1 MANGRNPGA
10 ARAAARSKIKVYE
23 SRAVKVTMEGDIA
36 GAIRMLSKEFQ
47 TEVIRPATYA
57 AARII
62 YEQMRRN
69 VPIDS
74 GELRNAIYHWFDDK
88 QSTPTRSIYM
98 IGPNKVKAPHWHHV
112 EYGHWRYNKIVN
124 GRFQKSKDGGKV
136 RINSNTIPFTITDD
150 WKRVHKLDGALS
162 APKWVPGQP
171 YIRVTFDQNIGRA
184 LEASKKRAAE
194 KIREVIAEIAQ

>member
-1 MANGRNPGA
+1 M
-10 ARAAARSKIKVYE
+10 
-23 SRAVKVTMEGDIA
+23 
-36 GAIRMLSKEFQ
+36 
-47 TEVIRPATYA
+47 
-57 AARII
+57 
-62 YEQMRRN
+62 
-69 VPIDS
+69 
-74 GELRNAIYHWFDDK
+74 
-88 QSTPTRSIYM
+88 
-98 IGPNKVKAPHWHHV
+98 
-112 EYGHWRYNKIVN
+112 N

-150 WKRVHKLDGALS
+150 WRRVHKLDGALS